1 MTKMITYNR
10 LTIDN
15 YTVIKERAKLK
26 NDGIFTFRGIT
37 YRVENH
43 KVTHFAYLGK
53 IERNLGF
60 AVTEVGTYQTKKE
73 LIDKLKSIA
82 IY

>member
-53 IERNLGF
+53 IEM
-60 AVTEVGTYQTKKE
+60 K
-73 LIDKLKSIA
+73 
-82 IY
+82 